1 MSSKKKKPVVKKPDP
16 DPWIGKGN
24 YRICKLCGAY
34 SAVLAHLETC
44 SSLRAVSGGEVSGGG
59 VSGGEVSG
67 GEVSGGGVSG
77 GEVSGG
83 EVFGG
88 GVSGGGV
95 SGGGVS
101 SRVVSSGGVSGKK
114 NPDQLTMNF
123 CPECHI
129 SFGDHSSNCIY
140 SEASDG
146 ETEVFYAPIIV
157 GKKYWVIKVTRKTG
171 NSPKERY
178 FSTENPVFV
187 GEYLGTYTS
196 EFRNSP
202 PWSDFLLN
210 GKKHSVYYLPDG
222 TTFFI
227 IDPRWERRK
236 EFAIFWA
243 SVGGPLAVP
252 SISLE
257 EEEQDKRESFMED
270 PANDAFLRTK
280 MAAVFFSP
288 DSTARRTIASY
299 L

>member
-1 MSSKKKKPVVKKPDP
+1 MPSKKKSDVKNPDPDP

-24 YRICKLCGAY
+24 SRICKLCGAY
-34 SAVLAHLETC
+34 SAVLAHLLTC
-44 SSLRAVSGGEVSGGG
+44 SSLRG
-59 VSGGEVSG
+59 VSG
-67 GEVSGGGVSG
+67 
-77 GEVSGG
+77 
-83 EVFGG
+83 
-88 GVSGGGV
+88 
-95 SGGGVS
+95 
-101 SRVVSSGGVSGKK
+101 GGVSGKK
-114 NPDQLTMNF
+114 NPDQLTRKF
-123 CPECHI
+123 CMECYR

-171 NSPKERY
+171 NWPKKRY

-187 GEYLGTYTS
+187 GECLGTYTS
-196 EFRNSP
+196 GFRDGP
-202 PWSDFLLN
+202 CWSDFLLN
-210 GKKHSVYYLPDG
+210 GKKHSVYYSPDG

-236 EFAIFWA
+236 EFAIFRA
-243 SVGGPLAVP
+243 SVGGPLAVE
-252 SISLE
+252 SISTKE
-257 EEEQDKRESFMED
+257 EEEDKRIAFMED

-280 MAAVFFSP
+280 MAEVFYSP